1 MTDLVIRDVTL
12 RDGLQSIPEVL
23 STADKLALFDAL
35 AAAGLGAFQ
44 ITSFVNPV
52 RVPQTADAEAMY
64 TASAARSADI
74 SGGINVL
81 IANLRGFERAVA
93 VGAKSIDAVVSA
105 SDSYNRKNSARGNEE
120 SAREIE
126 NIIVRAKTMGV
137 AVGVDLANCFHCFIE
152 GEIPAAKVATLVKR
166 FHAAGVERVWLSDTT
181 GHATP
186 ASVTA
191 LIEDCR
197 GIGAPLGL
205 HLHDTLGRAG
215 DNALAGYRAGLRYF
229 DAALNGIG
237 GSPFTP
243 GVGGNLSLETAAAV
257 FSSAGIDP
265 GFAAD
270 KLGPA
275 RDALKNGISA
285 GSKR

>member
-1 MTDLVIRDVTL
+1 MSDLVIRDVTL

-23 STADKLALFDAL
+23 STADKLALFDKL
-35 AAAGLGAFQ
+35 IAAGVHSFQ
-44 ITSFVNPV
+44 ITSFVNPA

-64 TASAARSADI
+64 TASTARPADL
-74 SGGINVL
+74 NVL

-93 VGAKSIDAVVSA
+93 VGARSIDAVVSA

-126 NIIVRAKTMGV
+126 DIIARAKNLGFT
-137 AVGVDLANCFHCFIE
+137 VGVDLANCFHCFIE
-152 GEIPAAKVATLVKR
+152 GEIPAAKVTALVKR
-166 FHAAGVERVWLSDTT
+166 FQAAGVERVWLSDTT

-186 ASVTA
+186 EGVTA
-191 LIEDCR
+191 LVEQCR
-197 GIGAPLGL
+197 DIGAPLGL

-215 DNALAGYRAGLRYF
+215 ENALAGYRAGVRHF

-243 GVGGNLSLETAAAV
+243 GVGGNLSLETVTAV
-257 FSSAGIDP
+257 FSGAGIDP
-265 GFAAD
+265 GFTAD
-270 KLGPA
+270 KLGAA
-275 RDALKNGISA
+275 REALKNGIAA
-285 GSKR
+285 GAKS